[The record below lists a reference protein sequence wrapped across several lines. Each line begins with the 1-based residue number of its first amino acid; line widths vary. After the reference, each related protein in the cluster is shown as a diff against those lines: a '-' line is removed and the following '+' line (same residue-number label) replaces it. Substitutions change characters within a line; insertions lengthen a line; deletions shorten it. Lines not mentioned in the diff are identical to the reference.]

1 MGFFL
6 GHGASPSHH
15 HPISMGCS
23 LTKTIQRSRGKPL
36 LWKPH
41 ETGWATSNEQKS
53 AWRFTCNSKEPT
65 SRPKRSTRNS
75 TYSIRVLN
83 GELLFNQPFGN
94 LYWHFGNQPIPVSW
108 RDASYTELYHTFYH
122 TFCWDSAEHPRIVAL
137 SDPVVLCCACHL
149 HIKLVEIWRSHGIN
163 GGDLG
168 IPSGYD

>member
-75 TYSIRVLN
+75 TYSIRFLN
-83 GELLFNQPFGN
+83 GELLFNQPFQSFDFLGTN
-94 LYWHFGNQPIPVSW
+94 LSRCHDRMPVIPC
-108 RDASYTELYHTFYH
+108 YTTLST
-122 TFCWDSAEHPRIVAL
+122 TLSVGIRPKIRGLWLSAIL
-137 SDPVVLCCACHL
+137 SCCAVL
-149 HIKLVEIWRSHGIN
+149 ATFISSWLKSEG
-163 GGDLG
+163 
-168 IPSGYD
+168 PMA